1 MSAADIPPRTGERPP
16 PAAAPWRPGVQSIA
30 AAVIGVA
37 ALTLG
42 VIGSRPDVAVL
53 GLPFV
58 LGFAW
63 AWFTRPTSTSSQALG
78 QATDR
83 RGAGTDAAA
92 DGLIGTVSA
101 DLVLDPAPGA
111 EVLRVRVSSAGH
123 REGQALIDVGR
134 PGPRTVRLHLDTAR
148 TGVQPMF
155 RTDLVWSSYDQ
166 TMVAGPSRLGPL
178 RVTVYPTAIPL
189 RRLPMP
195 RRLQGLTGPHTSRR
209 VGDGTDLHDVNLF
222 TPGDRLRRIDW
233 RVTARRSLDVT
244 TGRLGELYVRRT
256 FATADATIMLVVDS
270 RDNVGPDVDT
280 WGGGKEAR
288 VDEPTSLDLAR
299 EAATSLAKR
308 YVDGGDRVGLDDL
321 GLRRR
326 PVAPAG
332 GRKQLDRIT
341 QRLATIA
348 PEGSPTARE
357 RAPQV
362 PSSALVVIF
371 STFLDDEAAR
381 MAHQW
386 HAQAHRVIAV
396 DVLPQVRDHHLDSY
410 QRTAYALVRLERGI
424 RLERLRRTG
433 VEVVH
438 WVGDPDGHGSSTSA
452 DIDLLVLSRP
462 GHRVRTR

>member
-1 MSAADIPPRTGERPP
+1 M
-16 PAAAPWRPGVQSIA
+16 QSIA
-30 AAVIGVA
+30 AAVIGA
-37 ALTLG
+37 GALALG

-63 AWFTRPTSTSSQALG
+63 AWFTRPEAGPHQDLRQGAHRPT
-78 QATDR
+78 
-83 RGAGTDAAA
+83 AGTDTDDAASGPSIGNVAA
-92 DGLIGTVSA
+92 DLT
-101 DLVLDPAPGA
+101 LDPEPGA
-111 EVLRVRVSSAGH
+111 EVVRVRVTSQGH
-123 REGQALIDVGR
+123 RQGQALIDVG
-134 PGPRTVRLHLDTAR
+134 GGSRTVRMHLETAR

-155 RTDLVWSSYDQ
+155 RTDLVWSSYDE
-166 TMVAGPSRLGPL
+166 TLIAGPVRLGPL
-178 RVTVYPTAIPL
+178 RVTVYPTAVPL
-189 RRLPMP
+189 RRLPLP

-233 RVTARRSLDVT
+233 RVSARRSLDVT

-256 FATADATIMLVVDS
+256 FATADATVMLVVDS

-308 YVDGGDRVGLDDL
+308 YLDGGDRVGLDDL

-332 GRKQLDRIT
+332 GRKQWDRIT

-348 PEGSPTARE
+348 PEGSPTPRE

-362 PSSALVVIF
+362 SAAALVVVF

-381 MAHQW
+381 MAQQW

-396 DVLPQVRDHHLDSY
+396 DVLPEVRVQHLDTY
-410 QRTAYALVRLERGI
+410 QQTAYSLVRLERGI
-424 RLERLRRTG
+424 RLERLRRAG

-438 WVGDPDGHGSSTSA
+438 WVGDPDGHGSPTPA
-452 DIDLLVLSRP
+452 DVDLLVLSRP
-462 GHRVRTR
+462 GHRMRTR